1 MTKVKINSIVKVPNG
16 KTYYIALSNT
26 VNCSNSKI
34 NRMKSLI
41 LKQINEIN
49 KVSADTPVIIQH
61 DGFLEQFMDYYQSKI
76 KFPHYIGNSQQVV
89 DYINSQ
95 IEEMA

>member
-1 MTKVKINSIVKVPNG
+1 MTIVKINSIVETPNG
-16 KTYYIALSNT
+16 KTYYIVLSNT

-41 LKQINEIN
+41 LKQIIEIN
-49 KVSADTPVIIQH
+49 KVSANTPVIIQH
-61 DGFLEQFMDYYQSKI
+61 DGFLEQFMDYYRSKI

-89 DYINSQ
+89 DYINSR
-95 IEEMA
+95 IAEAA